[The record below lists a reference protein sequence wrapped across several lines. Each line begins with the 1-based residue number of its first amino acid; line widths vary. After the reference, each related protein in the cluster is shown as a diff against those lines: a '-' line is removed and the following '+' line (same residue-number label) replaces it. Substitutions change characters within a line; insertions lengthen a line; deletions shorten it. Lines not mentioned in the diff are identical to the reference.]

1 MLVGKEKTCLRQI
14 NFRGLYTM
22 HLENIVQ
29 PQVDAVAK
37 IMLVCGRDLKDL
49 VDDDRWVYWVVELHI
64 LIDCF

>member
-1 MLVGKEKTCLRQI
+1 
-14 NFRGLYTM
+14 M

-49 VDDDRWVYWVVELHI
+49 VDDDR
-64 LIDCF
+64 